1 MMPREQKTQGESP
14 ASNGASDILRQ
25 YLPGSAGHVGILLI
39 LMTVT
44 LLAAGIFWNVRQEHA
59 RLNFERDAEELISK
73 LVQRLRNYED
83 GLWAGVSLIE
93 SRNNQIGLDEWTK
106 FATALDLQKK
116 YPGINGMG
124 VIFNVRKRD
133 IEKFI
138 AAQRVFR
145 PEFGIH
151 PEHENNVY
159 LPITYVVPVM
169 GNEKAV
175 GLDVAFEAHR
185 LEAALQAR
193 NTGLAQLT
201 APIALVQ
208 DKGKTPGFLYYAPYY
223 DAGAADQKLWTKE
236 DRQGRFIG
244 MTYMPIVM
252 NKFVEGFRGN
262 KQTSHLSFKVSD
274 GNDLLFD
281 EHNANEFN
289 FDPSALFSKK
299 VDITVAGRTWNIDIH
314 SSKLFRVEHSSLA
327 PIFILIF
334 GLGAT
339 GAIGFILHRNKKGS
353 RSR

>member
-1 MMPREQKTQGESP
+1 MMHRAQKTKEDSP
-14 ASNGASDILRQ
+14 ASSGAREILRQ
-25 YLPGSAGHVGILLI
+25 YLAGSAGHVSMLLV

-44 LLAAGIFWNVRQEHA
+44 LLAAGIFWNERQEYA
-59 RLNFERDAEELISK
+59 RLNFEREADELISK
-73 LVQRLRNYED
+73 LVERLRNYED

-106 FATALDLQKK
+106 FATVLDLQKK

-124 VIFNVRKRD
+124 VIFNVRKRE

-185 LEAALQAR
+185 LEAAILAR
-193 NTGLAQLT
+193 DTGLAQVT

-223 DAGAADQKLWTKE
+223 DADTADQKVWTNE
-236 DRQGRFIG
+236 DRQAHFIG

-252 NKFVEGFRGN
+252 NKFVEGFRGS
-262 KQTSHLSFKVSD
+262 KKTPRISFKVSD
-274 GNDLLFD
+274 GKDLLFD
-281 EHNANEFN
+281 EQNVNEFN
-289 FDPSALFSKK
+289 FDSSPLFTKK
-299 VDITVAGRTWNIDIH
+299 VDIKVTGRTWSFDLQSN
-314 SSKLFRVEHSSLA
+314 KLFRAEYHSLA

-339 GAIGFILHRNKKGS
+339 GAIGFILQRNKKGS